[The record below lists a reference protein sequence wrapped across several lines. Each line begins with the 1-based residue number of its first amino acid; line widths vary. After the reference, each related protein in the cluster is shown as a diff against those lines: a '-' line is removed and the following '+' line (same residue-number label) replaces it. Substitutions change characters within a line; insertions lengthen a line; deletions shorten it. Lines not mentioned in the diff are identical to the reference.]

1 MPIRTSLASALPLAA
16 LLLAGPAA
24 AQDQMQMLGEDQV
37 RDFLSGLSE
46 DVRQAVETRD
56 AQQIRQWTQETI
68 ADGAVFMV
76 SSEVYRDDERT
87 AFSVANLDKEDL
99 LALQGFGLSSMMD
112 QGGPQLQ
119 DVSWEIEVEEVRPI
133 GPNAATVATRIT
145 ESATIAAPDGQAM
158 AQAGETQA
166 GQAQDV
172 QATGA
177 IRGARFESTSD
188 CHHLIQRAPD
198 GERLQ
203 IGMTTCQSR
212 IDMMLR
218 Q

>member
-1 MPIRTSLASALPLAA
+1 MPMRTSLASALPLAA

-24 AQDQMQMLGEDQV
+24 AQDQQMLGEDQV

-46 DVRQAVETRD
+46 DVRQAIETRD

-76 SSEVYRDDERT
+76 SSEIYRDDERT

-99 LALQGFGLSSMMD
+99 VAFQGMGLSAMMD
-112 QGGPQLQ
+112 QSGPQLQ
-119 DVSWEIEVEEVRPI
+119 DVSWDIDVQEVQPI

-145 ESATIAAPDGQAM
+145 ESATIAAPEGQAM
-158 AQAGETQA
+158 AGAGETQA

-177 IRGARFESTSD
+177 VQAARFESTSD

-198 GERLQ
+198 GDRLQ

-218 Q
+218 P